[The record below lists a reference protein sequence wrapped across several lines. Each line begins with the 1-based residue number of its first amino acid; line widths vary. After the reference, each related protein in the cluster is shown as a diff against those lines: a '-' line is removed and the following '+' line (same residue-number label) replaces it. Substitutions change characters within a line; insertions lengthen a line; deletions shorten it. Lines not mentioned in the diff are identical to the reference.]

1 MTSSRRRR
9 RPTRATLAALP
20 DIGTLAAVLAAA
32 AFAVGAAGGCT
43 KSGPAPGAQ
52 ADRDP
57 SAGAPTKETSG
68 DNVKDEP
75 APAPASADKDKPVS
89 ANPPPPSNPPPP
101 AIQPPPAQ
109 DTARYVAWMAQRGK
123 PVKDTPREVV
133 ELRLGDWGFFDHGGG
148 PGQAL
153 DRAGLD
159 KASHAI
165 QPQEQGHWHAFL
177 TTPGLDAAGALKRVA
192 WLFAAIELGP
202 NPKQPK
208 VTAPTLATAPDG
220 SVKLVGWLAFPPNT
234 GAPMRLTITAT
245 PTGAKLVNESA
256 KNL

>member
-1 MTSSRRRR
+1 MAR
-9 RPTRATLAALP
+9 RPARLV
-20 DIGTLAAVLAAA
+20 IVLAAVLAAA
-32 AFAVGAAGGCT
+32 GCKKSDPAAGPPP
-43 KSGPAPGAQ
+43 KEAP
-52 ADRDP
+52 
-57 SAGAPTKETSG
+57 S
-68 DNVKDEP
+68 VKVDP
-75 APAPASADKDKPVS
+75 APAPPPSAPAPPAPSAPPPAAPAPATADKDAPVTV
-89 ANPPPPSNPPPP
+89 NKPPPTSKP
-101 AIQPPPAQ
+101 APAQ

-148 PGQAL
+148 PGQAF

-177 TTPGLDAAGALKRVA
+177 TTPGLDAAGALKRTA
-192 WLFAAIELGP
+192 WLFTAIELAP
-202 NPKQPK
+202 SPKQPK

>member
-1 MTSSRRRR
+1 M
-9 RPTRATLAALP
+9 
-20 DIGTLAAVLAAA
+20 LAAA
-32 AFAVGAAGGCT
+32 VFAVGTAGGCK
-43 KSGPAPGAQ
+43 KSGSAPVAQ

-57 SAGAPTKETSG
+57 SAGAPMKEMSG
-68 DNVKDEP
+68 DTQSRP
-75 APAPASADKDKPVS
+75 AGGAVGDDGQRDNLKAAPASAAKDTPVT
-89 ANPPPPSNPPPP
+89 NPPPPSNPPPP
-101 AIQPPPAQ
+101 PIQAPPAQ

-123 PVKDTPREVV
+123 PVKDTPREAV
-133 ELRLGDWGFFDHGGG
+133 ELRIGDWGFFDHGGG
-148 PGQAL
+148 PGQAF

-192 WLFAAIELGP
+192 WLFSAGALVTP

-208 VTAPTLATAPDG
+208 VTAPTLEKAPDG
-220 SVKLVGWLAFPPNT
+220 SMKLQGFVIYPPNMN
-234 GAPMRLTITAT
+234 APMRITITAT

>member
-1 MTSSRRRR
+1 
-9 RPTRATLAALP
+9 
-20 DIGTLAAVLAAA
+20 VLAAA
-32 AFAVGAAGGCT
+32 AFAIGAAGGCT
-43 KSGPAPGAQ
+43 KSGPAQ

-57 SAGAPTKETSG
+57 SAGAPTKGVSG
-68 DNVKDEP
+68 DKVKDEPP

-89 ANPPPPSNPPPP
+89 ANPPPPTNPPPP

-109 DTARYVAWMAQRGK
+109 DTARYVAWMSQRGK
-123 PVKDTPREVV
+123 PVKDTPREAV
-133 ELRLGDWGFFDHGGG
+133 ELRIGDWGFFDHGGG

-159 KASHAI
+159 KVSHVI

-177 TTPGLDAAGALKRVA
+177 MTPGLDPAGALKRVA
-192 WLFAAIELGP
+192 WLFSAGALVASD
-202 NPKQPK
+202 PKQPK
-208 VTAPTLATAPDG
+208 VTEPTLEKAPDG
-220 SVKLVGWLAFPPNT
+220 SVKLQGFIIYPPNMN
-234 GAPMRLTITAT
+234 APMRITITAT

>member
-1 MTSSRRRR
+1 MPRRARLV
-9 RPTRATLAALP
+9 LA
-20 DIGTLAAVLAAA
+20 LAAA
-32 AFAVGAAGGCT
+32 LAAGGCK
-43 KSGPAPGAQ
+43 KSDPAAGPPPKEA
-52 ADRDP
+52 P
-57 SAGAPTKETSG
+57 SAK
-68 DNVKDEP
+68 VEP
-75 APAPASADKDKPVS
+75 APAPPPAAAEPPAPSEPPPAAPAPVPASADKDAPVTV
-89 ANPPPPSNPPPP
+89 NKPPPTSKP
-101 AIQPPPAQ
+101 APAQ

-123 PVKDTPREVV
+123 PVKDTPREAV
-133 ELRLGDWGFFDHGGG
+133 ELRIGDWGFFDHGGG
-148 PGQAL
+148 PGQAF

-159 KASHAI
+159 KASHAV

-192 WLFAAIELGP
+192 WLFAAIELAP
-202 NPKQPK
+202 SPKQPK
-208 VTAPTLATAPDG
+208 VTAPTLTTAPDG